1 MDHFS
6 TNFVIEVDI
15 IATTAVADHKD
26 HHTTTATGVAHH
38 SFIAEVADHMD
49 QTDSIVVNVIRSELL
64 VLKGSV
70 DTAECCSLDHKLVE
84 LAVNIRVVVINTAID
99 SFDIDLKQVVVLKV
113 LHLHR
118 IGFLTIVLMLLRKAF
133 MLLVAY
139 LNYWFLNWIY

>member
-1 MDHFS
+1 
-6 TNFVIEVDI
+6 
-15 IATTAVADHKD
+15 
-26 HHTTTATGVAHH
+26 
-38 SFIAEVADHMD
+38 MD

-113 LHLHR
+113 LHLHQT
-118 IGFLTIVLMLLRKAF
+118 GFLTIVLMLLRKAF

-139 LNYWFLNWIY
+139 LNY